1 MKTHDKIMDYRKR
14 RGYTLEK
21 LGNLVG
27 VDALTIDKWE
37 SGLEAP
43 DAEQL
48 KKLGEIF
55 GCGYEKLLP
64 EPEEQEEPEPE
75 WGFEWTSR
83 RHFRGMPLVDINI
96 RPLRK
101 AEGIIAIGFFAKGIV
116 SIGVLSMGIISVGLL
131 SLGLLAA
138 GFLSMGLYVVTAG
151 IGLNLFNAFWPWIET
166 AWAFLTA
173 GSRIS
178 PYD

>member
-1 MKTHDKIMDYRKR
+1 MKTRDKIMDYRKR
-14 RGYTLEK
+14 RGYTLEQ
-21 LGNLVG
+21 LGDLVG
-27 VDALTIDKWE
+27 VDALIIDKWE
-37 SGLEAP
+37 SGLESP
-43 DAEQL
+43 DEEQL

-55 GCGYEKLLP
+55 GCSCEKLLP
-64 EPEEQEEPEPE
+64 DQEEPEPE

-116 SIGVLSMGIISVGLL
+116 SVGVFSKGFISVGLL
-131 SLGLLAA
+131 SLGLLTA

-166 AWAFLTA
+166 AWGFITA
-173 GSRIS
+173 GVRIS